1 MNRLAASLLVLA
13 GGACYGLLS
22 TFVKLGYRDGFST
35 AELTGSQV
43 LFGCL
48 GLWLLSL
55 TRLSK
60 IKTASFKVAVKL
72 MASGMFT
79 GLTGIFY
86 YLSLKTLSAS
96 FAVILL
102 FQFTWMG
109 MLADWIYQRK
119 KLTRNQ
125 GIALIFIVLG
135 TVLAAGFEQHE
146 TFANLGWIGILFG
159 LLAAACYTHF
169 IYFSGQVATHVPA
182 LIRSTWMI
190 TGALV
195 VTFIVFPPQFIV
207 NGAVKEGLW
216 KWGILLGFFGMFL
229 PSYLYAKGTP
239 HIETVLSTILGSVE
253 LPVVIIFSAVLLGDR
268 TNMFQWIGIAAI
280 LFGIIVSERGLKWIF
295 RRRKP
300 ESRE

>member
-55 TRLSK
+55 ARLSK
-60 IKTASFKVAVKL
+60 IKTASFKVVVKL

-119 KLTRNQ
+119 K
-125 GIALIFIVLG
+125 
-135 TVLAAGFEQHE
+135 
-146 TFANLGWIGILFG
+146 
-159 LLAAACYTHF
+159 
-169 IYFSGQVATHVPA
+169 
-182 LIRSTWMI
+182 
-190 TGALV
+190 
-195 VTFIVFPPQFIV
+195 
-207 NGAVKEGLW
+207 
-216 KWGILLGFFGMFL
+216 
-229 PSYLYAKGTP
+229 
-239 HIETVLSTILGSVE
+239 
-253 LPVVIIFSAVLLGDR
+253 
-268 TNMFQWIGIAAI
+268 
-280 LFGIIVSERGLKWIF
+280 
-295 RRRKP
+295 
-300 ESRE
+300 